1 MKTVLLLG
9 FILCSIDL
17 AEAQQPKRV
26 FSIGFLS
33 SSSRRPS
40 PREDAFRH
48 GLRELGYVEG
58 KNIVVHYRYADGKT
72 DRLPKMV
79 AELIR
84 LKVDVIVT
92 SGAPPTV
99 YAAQQATRTIPI
111 VMPGVVV
118 DPVTAG
124 FVTSLAK
131 PG

>member
-1 MKTVLLLG
+1 MILRKIILVVLTAVLLG
-9 FILCSIDL
+9 DCFT

-26 FSIGFLS
+26 FNIGFLS
-33 SSSRRPS
+33 SSSRRLS
-40 PREDAFRH
+40 PREDAFRQ

-72 DRLPKMV
+72 ERLPELV

-99 YAAQQATRTIPI
+99 HAATTART
-111 VMPGVVV
+111 
-118 DPVTAG
+118 TEQRN
-124 FVTSLAK
+124 
-131 PG
+131 

>member
-1 MKTVLLLG
+1 MKTVLLLIG
-9 FILCSIDL
+9 FILCSIDF
-17 AEAQQPKRV
+17 AESQQPKRI
-26 FSIGFLS
+26 FNIGFLS
-33 SSSRRPS
+33 SSSRRLS
-40 PREDAFRH
+40 PREDAFRQ

-72 DRLPKMV
+72 ERLPELA

-99 YAAQQATRTIPI
+99 HAAQQATRTIPI

-124 FVTSLAK
+124 FVTSLA
-131 PG
+131 